1 MTRYKYDHFQQT
13 NQTRMRGLKLC
24 TLHQWL
30 VQFNTCS
37 PIDKLN
43 SLHLNDLNTCTN
55 LKKRQDVYLFGRTAQ
70 WICVSKLIDLDLLI
84 SSPKSFAWNIVI
96 LLQKTN
102 SNTFWFT
109 RYPTFVLKLSSLAD
123 RYNRGNEYCDVL
135 NILIISFIPPNACF
149 QYSVLL

>member
-24 TLHQWL
+24 TLHQLL

-43 SLHLNDLNTCTN
+43 SLHLNGFNTCTILN
-55 LKKRQDVYLFGRTAQ
+55 KHQDVYLFGRTVQ
-70 WICVSKLIDLDLLI
+70 WIRVSKLIDLDLLI

-109 RYPTFVLKLSSLAD
+109 QYPTFVLKLSSLTD